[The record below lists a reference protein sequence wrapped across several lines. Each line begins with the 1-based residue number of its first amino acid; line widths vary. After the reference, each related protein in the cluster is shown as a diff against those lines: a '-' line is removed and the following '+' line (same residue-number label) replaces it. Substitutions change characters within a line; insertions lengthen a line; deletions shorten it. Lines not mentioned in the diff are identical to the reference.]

1 MVVIRLARGGA
12 KKRPFFNIVVADSR
26 LRRDG
31 RFIERVG
38 FYNPVAS
45 GAEQPL
51 RVAFDRVEHWTG
63 HGAQMSPT
71 VRRLVEQAK
80 PAAARGPRRPRRPHG
95 RRWLACRCPGGRAHR
110 RRLGAEGLV
119 QGPVVLLA
127 AGGDPFGPALASA
140 RFGPPS
146 GASAPSADAR
156 DPCRA
161 RAR

>member
-45 GAEQPL
+45 GGEQPL

-63 HGAQMSPT
+63 HGAPDVAHRSRAWSS
-71 VRRLVEQAK
+71 RRK
-80 PAAARGPRRPRRPHG
+80 TAAA
-95 RRWLACRCPGGRAHR
+95 
-110 RRLGAEGLV
+110 
-119 QGPVVLLA
+119 
-127 AGGDPFGPALASA
+127 
-140 RFGPPS
+140 
-146 GASAPSADAR
+146 
-156 DPCRA
+156 
-161 RAR
+161 